1 MQTALDNTLATSTL
15 TPAVLDATERTSDRD
30 SRVRPAGTTVRATS
44 KVQLWIGRILTTIA
58 VLFLTFDSVVKLL
71 EVDMVLKGTAELGYP
86 VSVAFKLGVVL
97 AACTVLY
104 VIPRTAAFGALFL
117 TGYLGGAV
125 ATHVRVE
132 HPLFSHTLFPIY
144 LAVFIWAGLV
154 LRDRRVRAAF
164 GLGA

>member
-1 MQTALDNTLATSTL
+1 MQSARLEATLLSPQLGDDRSSQPRSSATV
-15 TPAVLDATERTSDRD
+15 A
-30 SRVRPAGTTVRATS
+30 RASS
-44 KVQLWIGRILTTIA
+44 KLQLWTGRTLSSLA
-58 VLFLTFDSVVKLL
+58 VLFLLFDSVIKLA
-71 EVDMVLKGTAELGYP
+71 EIEPVLKGTVELGYP

-97 AACTVLY
+97 LACTVLY
-104 VIPRTAAFGALFL
+104 AVPRTAAFGALFL

-144 LAVFIWAGLV
+144 LALFIWAGLV

-164 GLGA
+164 GLGG